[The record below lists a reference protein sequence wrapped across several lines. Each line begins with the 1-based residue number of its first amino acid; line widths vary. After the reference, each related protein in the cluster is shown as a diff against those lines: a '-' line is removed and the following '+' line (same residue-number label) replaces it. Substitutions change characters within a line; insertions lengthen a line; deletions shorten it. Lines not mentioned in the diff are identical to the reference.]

1 MERYYYHGIEIYENF
16 SDTLEIVLKV
26 LKEGIN
32 VRHAYLQGEENE
44 YNHVCLYK
52 KNEVYD
58 YNEEN
63 MIYSARSGWIDH
75 CCVFVIDPN
84 IVTLKAP
91 SSTLNEANAVTNLV
105 DEWRSNGS
113 ISLDKIVGLALPL
126 NSIGEF
132 LNSKP
137 RWEEEQIDQEKTK
150 DFLNK
155 IKIIA
160 KEMGLFIANSDIDN
174 FTDKLDLQLNEKKKG
189 RFYEI

>member
-1 MERYYYHGIEIYENF
+1 MERYYYHGIEVYENF
-16 SDTLEIVLKV
+16 SDTLEIVLKI

-32 VRHAYLQGEENE
+32 VRDAYFQGEKSE

-52 KNEVYD
+52 KNEDYD
-58 YNEEN
+58 YNYEN
-63 MIYSARSGWIDH
+63 MINSARSGWIDH

-84 IVTLKAP
+84 LATLKAP

-126 NSIGEF
+126 NSIGKF

-137 RWEEEQIDQEKTK
+137 RWEEIKIDQEKTK

-160 KEMGLFIANSDIDN
+160 KEMGLFIVNSDIDN
-174 FTDKLDLQLNEKKKG
+174 FTDKLDLQLNEQKERK
-189 RFYEI
+189 IL